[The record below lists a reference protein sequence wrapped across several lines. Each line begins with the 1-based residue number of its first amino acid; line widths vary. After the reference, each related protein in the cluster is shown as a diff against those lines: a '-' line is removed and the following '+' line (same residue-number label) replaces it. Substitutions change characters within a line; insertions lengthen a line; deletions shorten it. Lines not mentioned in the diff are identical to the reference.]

1 MEKLFFEVHKMN
13 LLVNINA
20 FIFLKDFIY
29 LFDRERAH
37 KQGEWERARCTAE
50 SLLLPLPLHLL
61 TACDFSLK

>member
-37 KQGEWERARCTAE
+37 KQGEWERARSQDPGIMT
-50 SLLLPLPLHLL
+50 
-61 TACDFSLK
+61 